1 MFFFDLRCLFQSFQQ
16 ILSSLTN
23 FILAIRILSKTRC
36 FKNLSNRNQEQKGLT
51 HIALLLSFDQNKF
64 FFSKNNTVLPIM
76 YFMIILMIFTKK
88 ILLDLICVFYQV
100 FFKRQY
106 SLTSAIVSSKGF
118 WMVLTFKLKFNIS
131 HYSTTAL
138 WFTSFHD
145 MAAWTFLKETRGRNR
160 IT

>member
-64 FFSKNNTVLPIM
+64 FFFKEQYS
-76 YFMIILMIFTKK
+76 FTYN
-88 ILLDLICVFYQV
+88 VFYDNFDDFYEKNSFRFDLCLLSS
-100 FFKRQY
+100 FFQKTIQFDLCD
-106 SLTSAIVSSKGF
+106 SFFEGILNGV
-118 WMVLTFKLKFNIS
+118 NI
-131 HYSTTAL
+131 
-138 WFTSFHD
+138 
-145 MAAWTFLKETRGRNR
+145 
-160 IT
+160 